1 MQAERDANMN
11 ALRAIEDEQRYGI
24 SFVKER
30 KKNNRY
36 LLESRIKKTKKI
48 LFSR

>member
-1 MQAERDANMN
+1 MQAERDANMK

-30 KKNNRY
+30 KNRNNGY
-36 LLESRIKKTKKI
+36 LLESRIKK
-48 LFSR
+48 

>member
-24 SFVKER
+24 SFVTER
-30 KKNNRY
+30 KKNNGY
-36 LLESRIKKTKKI
+36 LLESRIKKTEKK